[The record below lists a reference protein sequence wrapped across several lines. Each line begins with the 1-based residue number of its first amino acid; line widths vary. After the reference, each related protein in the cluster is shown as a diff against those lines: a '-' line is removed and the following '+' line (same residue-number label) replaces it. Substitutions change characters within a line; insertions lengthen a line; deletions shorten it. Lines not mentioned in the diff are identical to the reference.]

1 MAAWVSALKAVLPY
15 VTNIVTAAIPAFTA
29 RKGQDRSAEMTAQQ
43 IAELQSAATHNAESV
58 RVLAEQLQR
67 TVSAVEQ
74 GAANVDRT
82 LRSLRLLALASLLI
96 AVIALCATLFVLVG

>member
-1 MAAWVSALKAVLPY
+1 MSAWVSALKAVLPY

-29 RKGQDRSAEMTAQQ
+29 RKGHDRSAEVTAQQ

-74 GAANVDRT
+74 GAVNADRAMRR
-82 LRSLRLLALASLLI
+82 LRALAATALLA
-96 AVIALCATLFVLVG
+96 AVIALCAAVFVLVG

>member
-29 RKGQDRSAEMTAQQ
+29 RKGQDRSAEVTAQQ

-58 RVLAEQLQR
+58 KVLAEQLQR

-74 GAANVDRT
+74 GGVNVERA
-82 LRSLRLLALASLLI
+82 LQRLRLLAAASLLV
-96 AVIALCATLFVLVG
+96 AVIALCAALAVLVG

>member
-29 RKGQDRSAEMTAQQ
+29 RRGQDRSAEVTAQQ
-43 IAELQSAATHNAESV
+43 IAELQGAATRNAESV
-58 RVLAEQLQR
+58 KVLAEQLQR

-74 GAANVDRT
+74 GAVNMERAMGR
-82 LRSLRLLALASLLI
+82 LRVLASAALLF
-96 AVIALCATLFVLVG
+96 ALVALCAALVVIVG